1 MDPGS
6 APVPASWL
14 TRADSRALTTA
25 RSVDFPNPDDFG
37 FRFGGVAR
45 LYGRAALARLRA
57 SHVLVA
63 GIGGVGSWAAEAL
76 ARTGV
81 GRITLVDLD
90 EVCVSNVNRQLHALQ
105 STLGLAKADV
115 MAGRLRDIQPGISV
129 EARIEFVTESSLPRL
144 LGTDPA
150 HHGARPD
157 VVLDAIDSVAN
168 KARMVAACHVA
179 GIPIVVCGGA
189 GGRRDPTAVR
199 IRDLGRVTHDRLLA
213 SLRGRLRR
221 DHGFPRDGRELGI
234 PCVCS
239 AETPVFPN
247 VTGEVCTV
255 RPEAGGG
262 ESMRLNC
269 DSGFGSATFVT
280 GTFGFAAAAH
290 AVQLAT
296 RACGGAEG
304 QRA

>member
-1 MDPGS
+1 MDPGF
-6 APVPASWL
+6 APAAAACV
-14 TRADSRALTTA
+14 TRAEPGALITA
-25 RSVDFPNPDDFG
+25 HRVDVSHPDDFG

-45 LYGRAALARLRA
+45 LYGQSALAQLRA

-105 STLGLAKADV
+105 STVGLAKAEV

-129 EARIEFVTESSLPRL
+129 EACLEFVTESSLPRL
-144 LGTDPA
+144 LGLDPA
-150 HHGARPD
+150 HPLARPD

-239 AETPVFPN
+239 AEAPVFPN
-247 VTGEVCTV
+247 VMGDVCTA
-255 RPEAGGG
+255 RPGAASGD
-262 ESMRLNC
+262 SLRLNC

-290 AVQLAT
+290 AVTLMI
-296 RACGGAEG
+296 RARGKDVG
-304 QRA
+304 R

>member
-1 MDPGS
+1 
-6 APVPASWL
+6 VY
-14 TRADSRALTTA
+14 
-25 RSVDFPNPDDFG
+25 VPNPDDFD
-37 FRFGGVAR
+37 FRFGGIAR
-45 LYGRAALARLRA
+45 LYGRIALSQLRA
-57 SHVLVA
+57 AHVLVA

-115 MAGRLRDIQPGISV
+115 MAARLRDIQPGIAV
-129 EARIEFVTESSLPRL
+129 EARIEFVTESTLPRL
-144 LGTDPA
+144 LGLDTA
-150 HHGARPD
+150 HHGSRPD

-168 KARMVAACHVA
+168 KARMVAACHA
-179 GIPIVVCGGA
+179 AAIPIVVCGGA

-199 IRDLGRVTHDRLLA
+199 LQDLGRVTHDRLLA

-221 DHGFPRDGRELGI
+221 DHGFPRDGRELGV

-239 AETPVFPN
+239 AEPPVFPDGQ
-247 VTGEVCTV
+247 GEVCAA
-255 RPEAGGG
+255 RSQAKEGD
-262 ESMRLNC
+262 SLRLNC

-290 AVQLAT
+290 AVRLALDG
-296 RACGGAEG
+296 R
-304 QRA
+304 RRM